1 MASKGEELWKK
12 YKSGGDSDIT
22 PSSSASTTSTK
33 NNAVERW
40 NKWKQDNSTLGSR
53 VQESGSDLFDRYNHV
68 IERASGLNQF
78 YKNWRGTSD
87 REKYRASYGDMEA
100 LKGELSSLLETDLTF
115 LDRGQVQEML
125 DNVSIISDAL
135 SQYEEY
141 YSQGETAE
149 EFQYAL
155 EQKLPWYQRSDRLR
169 DARNRMEASEGKS
182 DYQILQE
189 DIMAEDRR
197 LAEKWQGSHQQIGS
211 TYLTG
216 SGGYN
221 APLNEHYNNVGQAYL
236 EDRKDLDELLE
247 EKHWMDYV
255 QKYTGKEFEDDFLGQ
270 TSANYTMGR
279 LSQDSSL
286 AWNAYLENP
295 TDANRRD
302 AETIDQLMTEIQWNN
317 QDVYADDGKLPW
329 LSKTLANYIPQF
341 LDQMKYS
348 GSFGA
353 AGALTGNAQG
363 VKAGMVLGSGA
374 YSYMT
379 MRGAAFKSLLEA
391 GVPEEQARAAAKDE
405 AVVSSLIEMGD
416 TAIDL
421 ATLGGGKLINVL
433 SAGSVDAIKNQIA
446 KSVGKN
452 VLTKLAAAL
461 ANYGINIGSE
471 WLEEATQESVSIA
484 NQNNPDGG
492 IPGLVKDAAGVFF
505 GSVLDSESE
514 EGQQIREAGA
524 EGAKIAAMMGGI
536 QGITNA
542 ATERVSTNYQAKQA
556 YGPYSQE
563 LIQEAKIL
571 NPDSQLAEKLQGQI
585 DSKKDLTGRQIV
597 NLVRENQNAFEKQV
611 NPETTLEEASQKYG
625 SQAEAM
631 ESIYRMGNG
640 KQEVGK
646 FDRAYKLAYEMGK
659 NGVRLEYVMQ
669 SPSTQYLTETQRA
682 FAYQTGQFAAK
693 NQEQTSNVDANQ
705 VAQTKGTRYNEAKQ
719 AAQKYGDQGQVFLDS
734 RQDNQDLVQYDKGF
748 QFAYNMGMNGGSLE
762 RVMDSPHAQY
772 LTEDQKQIAYQA
784 GQAAQQAQVVAV
796 NQGMRGKF
804 NGREETGIRLRQG
817 VQRSDGQN
825 PGGQV
830 RSVEGGAGSLQ
841 VRKEETPGQSRTGG
855 SAAQETSGRV
865 SARDLGLPTGSARK
879 NLTLVSDEDS
889 TPDIQKARAVAK
901 EKGMDIVLFKGGSM
915 EVTQNGKSFAARGV
929 VSGNTMYIRA
939 DQGEFTAEQLARHE
953 AAHRDIAQGNLPR
966 ASEIYDRLVEK
977 YGKSGE
983 VELPDGSVR
992 DTSEFIDWV
1001 IEQYAEAYSM
1011 TNYTADEVFEEIVC
1025 DSMAD
1030 MNAFGEDMKPIVEH
1044 FLKDIKAQAE
1054 QMGGSQSVETTGPG
1068 EVKFSREKAKAEP
1081 KRYSYEWF
1089 IQKPD
1094 MVVTTIG
1101 DPVTMSRA
1109 DIINEAKKNA
1119 VTVGKGDSNG
1129 TVTVHVRDT
1138 DMDVIIGR
1146 DGLKHSIDR
1155 RLKELGPIIL
1165 KAGEIL
1171 QNSIKINELLPK
1183 KADAVGSYV
1192 LIGAARNPNGDF
1204 YVVRSV
1210 VNRFQS
1216 KLVSMDVL
1224 YAINAKKEAAAQN
1237 VQTASE
1243 DAAALNAPI
1252 FTGNPLYVTAPT
1264 ISISELLEN
1273 VNAHFPDV
1281 LPEDVLKHFGH
1292 DRRPDG
1298 VLGESALYSREDPT
1312 VAELQRENALLK
1324 ERLEYWKGQVKRT
1337 DRKTVRVA
1345 DVDKA
1350 AKSILSEYQS
1360 KAEFGDVLGAMK
1372 SLADKIVDYRP
1383 EEYETTD
1390 NRSFGIDE
1398 IMSEDSIGISAE
1410 NAFWDQVKQDARDI
1424 ARDIVQKSQVMT
1436 NEFEMETFK
1445 DIKAYLR
1452 SVKISL
1458 GSARADIPDFNNFR
1472 KRNFGRF
1479 TLSKEG
1485 VPMDSLWLDLQD
1497 QFGKGFFP
1505 EEIVHPADQIQHI
1518 EGLYAAMEPDYANP
1532 YQGEIG
1538 QNVEACANEIL
1549 DVLFS
1554 DAVRQTAKTFAD
1566 RQWEKLA
1573 EYDQK
1578 IKQSRD
1584 KIKELRQEKKN
1595 IRQSY
1600 IQARKESAEGRKK
1613 ARIQG
1618 TIERKAKGLSDKLVK
1633 NSDKEHIPEV
1643 LKKTVGDFLTS
1654 IDFSSNRK
1662 LKGGKITQKDISYSE
1677 RLDRLRQI
1685 LQNQADYMNAPEHGT
1700 DNGFYLDLP
1709 SGFTELVQKHIN
1721 DVRDAAASMNP
1732 GENPLRRMS
1741 VQQLQDM
1748 DHILTVMGTSIRE
1761 MNKLL
1766 ANAHFQTAMEASR
1779 ATIQDL
1785 GQLGEKSR
1793 AGKVQRFLEWD
1804 NTTPYYAFKRL
1815 GEAPMS
1821 IFEGIQDGWDKM
1833 AMNVIKVVDYSK
1845 SVYKPEEVRAWSK
1858 DIREVQLSSG
1868 ETMKISIPQAM
1879 SLYCLMK
1886 REQAMKH
1893 LKGGGLRI
1901 GNIEVTGKKPITQTD
1916 NFKVTL
1922 EDLDK
1927 ITNLLAP
1934 RQREVADKLQLYMNT
1949 QGSAWGNEV
1958 SMKRFGYRSFTES
1971 NYFPIQSDSNVL
1983 PAVHPDAQANDL
1995 FRLLNMAM
2003 TKGLNPKANNALVVS
2018 NIFDVFAD
2026 HMSDMAKYNALALPI
2041 LDTMKWY
2048 NFKDQRTDP
2057 VSKQIT
2063 TATVQKS
2070 IEKAFSRNANSYIV
2084 NFIKDLNGI
2093 QDGGKG
2099 TDSLSRKM
2107 ISNYKVAAVAGNL
2120 RVAILQPTAYV
2131 RATAVMNPKYLAMAM
2146 KGNPVKLAA
2155 EAEKYSGIAAWKA
2168 MGFYDTNIS
2177 RGIREQIKNDVG
2189 KMDKFVEL
2197 TMTGA
2202 EWGDRLTWGYLW
2214 YACKM
2219 EVHDNTNLTGE
2230 ALNAATAKRFRD
2242 VVYRTQVVD
2251 STMTR
2256 SQSMRDTKGIGVYTT
2271 AFMADPT
2278 LSYNMLLDA
2287 YASYE
2292 GEVRR
2297 TGSKAKAWKRFGR
2310 SIARAMIAYTAAN
2323 FAAALAESVMD
2334 GLRDDDEYETFLEK
2348 FWEHFGENFW
2358 QDMNPLTKL
2367 PFVKDVLSYL
2377 DGYDNTRLDTEWA
2390 ANLVKSLELWQDKKG
2405 GSTLY
2410 GNLYNSLKA
2419 VSQITG
2425 LPISNMLREVATI
2438 WNNTFGVLT
2447 GQKLKTYDAGPMA
2460 DIKYAYLDGYLT
2472 EAEATQELM
2481 SKGLVDNENEA
2492 YWKIREW
2499 DADGEYSRYDSL
2511 YQAARNG
2518 QSIQQAMEEFTS
2530 HGYTEKE
2537 VLSKLKSQ
2545 IGIWYEGG
2553 EISKQQAVDMLEK
2566 YMDMDS
2572 QSIDATVNK
2581 WSSKVVTG
2589 IAFEDIKEEFLSG
2602 NLTASR
2608 AAEMYVR
2615 YGGYTEEDAQAT
2627 VKGWQFEQEW
2637 GFAYSQR
2644 KSAYKSGQITDSELR
2659 TILMDMGGKTA
2670 EEAEQDIAVYD
2681 WEMEVPGSDG
2691 ISYAAI
2697 RDYYES
2703 VEPYGVT
2710 KGTYTK
2716 AWKIKNSA
2724 KGVDADG
2731 DGKKDAYSVVKEVFP
2746 QIAALPIS
2754 SEQKDALAHCWWSD
2768 STVRKYK
2775 TW

>member
-12 YKSGGDSDIT
+12 YKSGGGSDIT
-22 PSSSASTTSTK
+22 SSSSASTTSTK

-78 YKNWRGTSD
+78 YKNWKGTSD

-236 EDRKDLDELLE
+236 EDRKDLDELLQ

-295 TDANRRD
+295 TEANRRD
-302 AETIDQLMTEIQWNN
+302 AETIDQLMTEIQGNN

-446 KSVGKN
+446 KGVGKN
-452 VLTKLAAAL
+452 ILTKLAAAL

-524 EGAKIAAMMGGI
+524 EGAKIAAMMGGV
-536 QGITNA
+536 QGVTNA
-542 ATERVSTNYQAKQA
+542 ATARVSTNYQAKQA
-556 YGPYSQE
+556 YGSYSQE

-585 DSKKDLTGRQIV
+585 DSKKDLSGRQIV
-597 NLVRENQNAFEKQV
+597 NMVRENQNAFEKQV

-625 SQAEAM
+625 SQAKAM

-659 NGVRLEYVMQ
+659 NGVRLDYVMQ
-669 SPSTQYLTETQRA
+669 SPSTQYLTETQRV

-734 RQDNQDLVQYDKGF
+734 RQEDQDLVRYDKGF

-784 GQAAQQAQVVAV
+784 GQAAQQTQAGAV
-796 NQGMRGKF
+796 RQGMGGKT

-841 VRKEETPGQSRTGG
+841 VRQEEAPSKSRTGG
-855 SAAQETSGRV
+855 SAAQEASGRV
-865 SARDLGLPTGSARK
+865 SARDLGLPTGSTRK

-901 EKGMDIVLFKGGSM
+901 EKGMDIVLFKGGSV
-915 EVTQNGKSFAARGV
+915 EVEKGGKSFYARAF
-929 VSGNTMYIRA
+929 VSGDKMFVRT
-939 DQGEFTAEQLARHE
+939 DQKEFTAEQLARHE
-953 AAHRDIAQGNLPR
+953 AAHRDIARGKLPK

-977 YGKSGE
+977 YGANGQME
-983 VELPDGSVR
+983 MPDGSVR
-992 DTSEFIDWV
+992 DTSEFIDWL
-1001 IEQYAEAYSM
+1001 IGKYAEAYNM
-1011 TNYTADEVFEEIVC
+1011 TDCTPDEVFEEIVC
-1025 DSMAD
+1025 DSMAG
-1030 MNAFGEDMKPIVEH
+1030 MNAFGEDMKPTVEH

-1068 EVKFSREKAKAEP
+1068 EVNFSRSKPYWKPKLTQAEWNLLNYRLNSEFETSENYLNKGTKWLYAESKGTKVFAYYGIGDGSEPTVLYAIGGKKAEKYMSERRITLYGGEEIQGDASIHLSDAGRKWGSGNSRNNDGGRTGIRRNTRTESQQSERTVSAFEGQQWENDDRRFRGDVSEADASERALKNIKFSREKAAP
-1081 KRYSYEWF
+1081 KKYTYEWF

-1109 DIINEAKKNA
+1109 DIVNEAKKNA
-1119 VTVGKGDSNG
+1119 VTVGKGDPNG

-1298 VLGESALYSREDPT
+1298 ELGESALYSRENPT
-1312 VAELQRENALLK
+1312 AAELQRENALLK
-1324 ERLEYWKGQVKRT
+1324 ERLGYGKGQVKKGVVKGEGVQIADLTKTFNDPQRT
-1337 DRKTVRVA
+1337 AYKTLSTIAEATGIDIVLYKSQTDA
-1345 DVDKA
+1345 DGKFQGAQGKFKWNENAIYIDVNA
-1350 AKSILSEYQS
+1350 GLSYAKDVGELSKYTMLRACGHEITHFIE
-1360 KAEFGDVLGAMK
+1360 KWA
-1372 SLADKIVDYRP
+1372 P
-1383 EEYETTD
+1383 EEYNELRSTVFNTLTEQGMNVEDLIDLKMAQDSTGKLTYDLASREVVAESMTDILRDSTFVEQLAAKNRTLFDTIRSKIKEFLADIKRYFSSLAGNTSREAKALQKQMGDTVSYLDDIVKMFDQAAVKAVEQYQSTVAEEIQQERNAETESSARLKNTESSGQKQEFKAEKKPD
-1390 NRSFGIDE
+1390 KSSQPEEKQKKPKDQEVQQQYQSRRYLKDHNEPDSAREWSVFNRSFANKTSRLKPGERANITIYTADNVYFVE
-1398 IMSEDSIGISAE
+1398 ATGYMEGTIVKKMSL
-1410 NAFWDQVKQDARDI
+1410 NKDI
-1424 ARDIVQKSQVMT
+1424 ALIDDFTEEFKYGTELGTKGDHRYDAFSRRNLGGYGGDYVAATETEAAGGNAVLAGAESEGDNFGYYWESVGFNSEEELIEAVKNGALVMDDNGDLVTFEKYQPRTQSLTDQEILEIAADDLRLDELTEGERDALQIFRDRLTRLNDLQEQ
-1436 NEFEMETFK
+1436 
-1445 DIKAYLR
+1445 
-1452 SVKISL
+1452 
-1458 GSARADIPDFNNFR
+1458 RADLGTQYR
-1472 KRNFGRF
+1472 
-1479 TLSKEG
+1479 
-1485 VPMDSLWLDLQD
+1485 QQ
-1497 QFGKGFFP
+1497 QFGANGQKVDRA
-1505 EEIVHPADQIQHI
+1505 EAEKTRERMKILDSQIAKAQA
-1518 EGLYAAMEPDYANP
+1518 G
-1532 YQGEIG
+1532 
-1538 QNVEACANEIL
+1538 IL
-1549 DVLFS
+1549 DVQNKAVLRKVLQKARKVVETKQREK
-1554 DAVRQTAKTFAD
+1554 DAVVLSRWRDRRNNAEEIQKYRKRIAKD
-1566 RQWEKLA
+1566 
-1573 EYDQK
+1573 
-1578 IKQSRD
+1578 
-1584 KIKELRQEKKN
+1584 
-1595 IRQSY
+1595 
-1600 IQARKESAEGRKK
+1600 
-1613 ARIQG
+1613 
-1618 TIERKAKGLSDKLVK
+1618 VK
-1633 NSDKEHIPEV
+1633 SMTDWVINPSNKDIVKHIPDA
-1643 LKKTVGDFLTS
+1643 LKNTVIPFLTS
-1654 IDFSSNRK
+1654 IDFTSKRQLRGGDATKTDADFIKRLDILKTAMRNRMNDDNT
-1662 LKGGKITQKDISYSE
+1662 GMYSGYTDLPPDFME
-1677 RLDRLRQI
+1677 RLDS
-1685 LQNQADYMNAPEHGT
+1685 
-1700 DNGFYLDLP
+1700 FLD
-1709 SGFTELVQKHIN
+1709 
-1721 DVRDAAASMNP
+1721 
-1732 GENPLRRMS
+1732 
-1741 VQQLQDM
+1741 
-1748 DHILTVMGTSIRE
+1748 
-1761 MNKLL
+1761 
-1766 ANAHFQTAMEASR
+1766 
-1779 ATIQDL
+1779 
-1785 GQLGEKSR
+1785 
-1793 AGKVQRFLEWD
+1793 
-1804 NTTPYYAFKRL
+1804 
-1815 GEAPMS
+1815 
-1821 IFEGIQDGWDKM
+1821 
-1833 AMNVIKVVDYSK
+1833 
-1845 SVYKPEEVRAWSK
+1845 
-1858 DIREVQLSSG
+1858 
-1868 ETMKISIPQAM
+1868 
-1879 SLYCLMK
+1879 
-1886 REQAMKH
+1886 
-1893 LKGGGLRI
+1893 
-1901 GNIEVTGKKPITQTD
+1901 
-1916 NFKVTL
+1916 
-1922 EDLDK
+1922 
-1927 ITNLLAP
+1927 
-1934 RQREVADKLQLYMNT
+1934 
-1949 QGSAWGNEV
+1949 
-1958 SMKRFGYRSFTES
+1958 
-1971 NYFPIQSDSNVL
+1971 
-1983 PAVHPDAQANDL
+1983 
-1995 FRLLNMAM
+1995 
-2003 TKGLNPKANNALVVS
+2003 
-2018 NIFDVFAD
+2018 
-2026 HMSDMAKYNALALPI
+2026 
-2041 LDTMKWY
+2041 
-2048 NFKDQRTDP
+2048 
-2057 VSKQIT
+2057 
-2063 TATVQKS
+2063 
-2070 IEKAFSRNANSYIV
+2070 
-2084 NFIKDLNGI
+2084 
-2093 QDGGKG
+2093 
-2099 TDSLSRKM
+2099 
-2107 ISNYKVAAVAGNL
+2107 
-2120 RVAILQPTAYV
+2120 
-2131 RATAVMNPKYLAMAM
+2131 
-2146 KGNPVKLAA
+2146 
-2155 EAEKYSGIAAWKA
+2155 
-2168 MGFYDTNIS
+2168 
-2177 RGIREQIKNDVG
+2177 
-2189 KMDKFVEL
+2189 
-2197 TMTGA
+2197 
-2202 EWGDRLTWGYLW
+2202 
-2214 YACKM
+2214 
-2219 EVHDNTNLTGE
+2219 
-2230 ALNAATAKRFRD
+2230 
-2242 VVYRTQVVD
+2242 
-2251 STMTR
+2251 
-2256 SQSMRDTKGIGVYTT
+2256 
-2271 AFMADPT
+2271 
-2278 LSYNMLLDA
+2278 
-2287 YASYE
+2287 
-2292 GEVRR
+2292 
-2297 TGSKAKAWKRFGR
+2297 KAKA
-2310 SIARAMIAYTAAN
+2310 
-2323 FAAALAESVMD
+2323 
-2334 GLRDDDEYETFLEK
+2334 
-2348 FWEHFGENFW
+2348 
-2358 QDMNPLTKL
+2358 
-2367 PFVKDVLSYL
+2367 
-2377 DGYDNTRLDTEWA
+2377 
-2390 ANLVKSLELWQDKKG
+2390 
-2405 GSTLY
+2405 
-2410 GNLYNSLKA
+2410 
-2419 VSQITG
+2419 
-2425 LPISNMLREVATI
+2425 
-2438 WNNTFGVLT
+2438 LT
-2447 GQKLKTYDAGPMA
+2447 GDGAGEFIVNRMTASELKDLSDLVRGLKKLVQDFNRFHANAMYQHVYDA
-2460 DIKYAYLDGYLT
+2460 
-2472 EAEATQELM
+2472 AEATQELI
-2481 SKGLVDNENEA
+2481 SNGLVDNENEA

-2545 IGIWYEGG
+2545 IGTWYEGG

-2589 IAFEDIKEEFLSG
+2589 IAFEDIKEEFLAG
-2602 NLTASR
+2602 NLTARR

-2615 YGGYTEEDAQAT
+2615 YGGYTKEDAQAT

-2670 EEAEQDIAVYD
+2670 EEAEQDIAIYD

-2746 QIAALPIS
+2746 QIGSLPIS
-2754 SEQKDALAHCWWSD
+2754 AEQKDALAHCWWAD